1 MSFHFIPTDIVIMF
15 VVQEA
20 KYKTAY
26 TTFGLGPAYVDSNK
40 ELISIKKQKIF
51 LW

>member
-15 VVQEA
+15 VVQED

-51 LW
+51 L